1 MTVEIREI
9 VIKTEIV
16 TEENRDG
23 DDINVDYLEKMKGKI
38 VRDCIELIKKDKKS
52 GFRNR

>member
-16 TEENRDG
+16 TKRNRDG
-23 DDINVDYLEKMKGKI
+23 DAIDAHYIEKMKGKI
-38 VRDCIELIKKDKKS
+38 VRECIESIKKDKKS

>member
-16 TEENRDG
+16 TESNGEKNALDSS
-23 DDINVDYLEKMKGKI
+23 DLEKMKGKI
-38 VRDCIELIKKDKKS
+38 VKECMALIKKDKKS